1 MYNFKPF
8 GKEEKRILI
17 YIYIYIYIM
26 NKIRYNILG
35 AIH

>member
-8 GKEEKRILI
+8 GKEEKCIL
-17 YIYIYIYIM
+17 IYIYIM